1 MSIGAV
7 FTFAGGIGLFLL
19 GMRLMTDG
27 LKVAA
32 GDTLRQ
38 ILAAATRSRIR
49 GLASGILIT
58 TLVQSSSAV
67 IFATIGF
74 VNAGLLT
81 LAQAVGVIYGSNL
94 GTTLTSWI
102 VALVG
107 FNVDLRA
114 MAMPCIGV
122 GMGMWVAFRQRP
134 AGALGQA
141 IAGLG
146 LFFLGIDVLRDTFA
160 DAGSVDLLE
169 AWADRGTL
177 GLLLFLAV
185 GILLTVLMQSSSAA
199 LAVTLTAAAG
209 GLVPL
214 QAAAAMV
221 IGANVGTTSTAAF
234 AVIGATASAK
244 RAATAHV
251 VFNVVT
257 AVIAFAALPLLLWVV
272 AQISAGLGLAGYVA
286 TSLAFFHTLT
296 KLLGLMLMW
305 PFTSRMVTWLEGLY
319 RRHEDDDLKPRHL
332 DRNIRSTPSLAMD
345 ALALELHRVNGIA
358 RDQATTAINTETV
371 EVDTLAHGLE
381 TLEALQL
388 AIGEFVGGVGGDDRD
403 AAINDALAHALRVSQ
418 YATDIAER
426 SADLV
431 RLQVHVRLDDE
442 AISSAYNQLRADAV
456 ALLDQTR
463 VDSEHWEAGSLEQ
476 ARQTFEEHYQALKGQ
491 MLRAGTVGTLPARR
505 MATALEAMSALHRIV
520 DQATKAA
527 LYLDRF
533 VRYRTP
539 DESSEETLPAPASAE
554 ADDGQAAESG
564 DPSGEDRA

>member
-463 VDSEHWEAGSLEQ
+463 VDSGHWEAGSLEQ

-554 ADDGQAAESG
+554 ADDGQAADSG

>member
-1 MSIGAV
+1 MSMAAA

-49 GLASGILIT
+49 GLATGILIT

-107 FNVDLRA
+107 FNLDLRA
-114 MAMPCIGV
+114 MAMPCIGI
-122 GMGMWVAFRQRP
+122 GMGLWVAFRQRP
-134 AGALGQA
+134 VGALGQA

-177 GLLLFLAV
+177 GLLLFLV
-185 GILLTVLMQSSSAA
+185 GGIMLTVLMQSSSAA

-251 VFNVVT
+251 LFNVLT
-257 AVIAFAALPLLLWVV
+257 AVIAFAGLPLLLWLV
-272 AQISAGLGLAGYVA
+272 AQISSGLGLAGYIA
-286 TSLAFFHTLT
+286 TSLAIFHTLT
-296 KLLGLMLMW
+296 KLLGLTLMW
-305 PFTSRMVTWLEGLY
+305 PLTSRMVKWLEGLY
-319 RRHEDDDLKPRHL
+319 RQHEDDDLKPRHL

-358 RDQATTAINTETV
+358 RDQATAAINAES
-371 EVDTLAHGLE
+371 VDGEALVHGLE

-388 AIGEFVGGVGGDDRD
+388 AIGDFVGGISGDEKESS
-403 AAINDALAHALRVSQ
+403 IGDALAHALRVSQ
-418 YATDIAER
+418 YATDVAER
-426 SADLV
+426 SAELV
-431 RLQVHVRLDDE
+431 RLQARSRVDDE
-442 AISSAYNQLRADAV
+442 AIATAYDHLRAAAV
-456 ALLDQTR
+456 ELLGQTQ
-463 VDSEHWEAGSLEQ
+463 VDSGHWDVAALKATREAFED
-476 ARQTFEEHYQALKGQ
+476 RYQTLKGQ
-491 MLRAGTVGTLPARR
+491 ILRAGTVGTLPARR
-505 MATALEAMSALHRIV
+505 MATALEVMSALHRIV

-533 VRYRTP
+533 LRYRSQT
-539 DESSEETLPAPASAE
+539 ESSEDASAAAARTE
-554 ADDGQAAESG
+554 AADAEGKESAEG
-564 DPSGEDRA
+564 KKEDRA

>member
-1 MSIGAV
+1 VSLGAA

-38 ILAAATRSRIR
+38 ILAAGTRSRIR
-49 GLASGILIT
+49 GLASGVLIT

-107 FNVDLRA
+107 FDLDLRA
-114 MAMPCIGV
+114 LAMPCIGI
-122 GMGMWVAFRQRP
+122 GMGLWVALRQRP
-134 AGALGQA
+134 AGAVGQA

-169 AWADRGTL
+169 SWADRGVS
-177 GLLLFLAV
+177 GLLLFLAG
-185 GILLTVLMQSSSAA
+185 GIMLTVLMQSSSAA

-257 AVIAFAALPLLLWVV
+257 AVVAFAGLPLLLGLV
-272 AQISAGLGLAGYVA
+272 AQISTGLGLAGYVA
-286 TSLAFFHTLT
+286 TSLAIFHTLT
-296 KLLGLMLMW
+296 KLLGLALMW
-305 PFTSRMVTWLEGLY
+305 PLTSRMVTWLEGLY
-319 RRHEDDDLKPRHL
+319 RRREDDDLKPRHL

-358 RDQATTAINTETV
+358 RDQATTAISAEAP
-371 EVDTLAHGLE
+371 EHDAMAHDLA
-381 TLEALQL
+381 TLEALQV
-388 AIGEFVGGVGGDDRD
+388 AIGEFVGGIGGDDREPS
-403 AAINDALAHALRVSQ
+403 ISDALVHALRVSQ

-426 SADLV
+426 SGELS
-431 RLQVHVRLDDE
+431 RLQARVRLDDE
-442 AISSAYNQLRADAV
+442 AISTAFNGLRADAV
-456 ALLDQTR
+456 ELLDQTR
-463 VDSEHWEAGSLEQ
+463 VDDRHWDADRLLATRQ
-476 ARQTFEEHYQALKGQ
+476 AFEDSYQALKAQ
-491 MLRAGTVGTLPARR
+491 MLRAGTIGTLPARR
-505 MATALEAMSALHRIV
+505 MATALEVMSALHRIV

-527 LYLDRF
+527 VYLDRF
-533 VRYRTP
+533 VRYRVRTAPADAPEPAAKTAESELAPPDP
-539 DESSEETLPAPASAE
+539 DE
-554 ADDGQAAESG
+554 
-564 DPSGEDRA
+564 EDRP

>member
-1 MSIGAV
+1 MSLGAA

-38 ILAAATRSRIR
+38 ILAAGTRSRIR
-49 GLASGILIT
+49 GLASGVLIT

-107 FNVDLRA
+107 FDLDLRA
-114 MAMPCIGV
+114 LAMPCIGI
-122 GMGMWVAFRQRP
+122 GMGLWVALRQRP
-134 AGALGQA
+134 AGAVGQA

-169 AWADRGTL
+169 SWADRGVS
-177 GLLLFLAV
+177 GLLLFLAG
-185 GILLTVLMQSSSAA
+185 GIMLTVLMQSSSAA

-257 AVIAFAALPLLLWVV
+257 AVVAFAGLPLLLGLV
-272 AQISAGLGLAGYVA
+272 AQISTGLGLAGYVA
-286 TSLAFFHTLT
+286 TSLAIFHTLT
-296 KLLGLMLMW
+296 KLLGLALMW
-305 PFTSRMVTWLEGLY
+305 PLTSRMVTWLEGLY
-319 RRHEDDDLKPRHL
+319 RRREDDDLKPRHL
-332 DRNIRSTPSLAMD
+332 DRNIRSTPSLAME

-358 RDQATTAINTETV
+358 RDQATTAISAEAP
-371 EVDTLAHGLE
+371 EHDALAHDLA
-381 TLEALQL
+381 TLEALQV
-388 AIGEFVGGVGGDDRD
+388 AIGEFVGGIGGDDREPS
-403 AAINDALAHALRVSQ
+403 ISDALVHALRVSQ

-426 SADLV
+426 SGELS
-431 RLQVHVRLDDE
+431 RLQARVRLDDD
-442 AISSAYNQLRADAV
+442 AISTAFNGLRADAV
-456 ALLDQTR
+456 ELLDQTR
-463 VDSEHWEAGSLEQ
+463 VDDRHWDADRLLATRQ
-476 ARQTFEEHYQALKGQ
+476 AFEDSYQALKAQ
-491 MLRAGTVGTLPARR
+491 MLRAGTIGTLPARR
-505 MATALEAMSALHRIV
+505 MATALEVMSALHRIV

-527 LYLDRF
+527 VYLDRF
-533 VRYRTP
+533 VRYRVRTAPADAPEPVAKTGESELAPPDP
-539 DESSEETLPAPASAE
+539 DE
-554 ADDGQAAESG
+554 
-564 DPSGEDRA
+564 EDRP

>member
-305 PFTSRMVTWLEGLY
+305 PLTSRMVTWLEGLY
-319 RRHEDDDLKPRHL
+319 RRREDDDLQPRHL

-371 EVDTLAHGLE
+371 EVDSLAHGLE

-431 RLQVHVRLDDE
+431 RLQAHVRLDDE

-554 ADDGQAAESG
+554 ADDGQAADSG